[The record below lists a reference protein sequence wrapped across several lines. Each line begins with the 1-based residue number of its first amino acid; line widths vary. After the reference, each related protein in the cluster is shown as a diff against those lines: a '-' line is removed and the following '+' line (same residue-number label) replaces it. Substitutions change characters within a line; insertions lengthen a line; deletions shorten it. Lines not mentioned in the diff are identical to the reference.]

1 MSRGSRGRRY
11 EEPKL
16 NMKKVF
22 AVILAIIVIIMVIF
36 IIKGVLTKNKEQGK
50 IASKDYFAAFKDNKW
65 GVIDETGSVIIDPSY
80 SEMIIVPNSKNDV
93 FLCTYDVD
101 YTTGTYKTKALNS
114 KNEEIFKDYDKIEA
128 IQNKDEK
135 DNLWYEDD
143 VLKVEKNGKYGII
156 DLSGKELLSCEYN
169 QISALSGIKN
179 ALKILKDGKYGI
191 VDDEGKVILK
201 TEYADITNLGK
212 DNKSGYI
219 VKNTEGKY
227 GIVDFSGNIILDMKY
242 DEIAKVYGND
252 YYVVK
257 KSGKQ
262 ILVKK
267 DGTEI
272 LTTGF
277 DEITEILKN
286 IDNGIIYKKDNKYG
300 VMKTTGEVTIEA
312 SYEYLSEAKS
322 GVFIAKKDGKYG
334 VIDLQK
340 DIKVELKYN
349 SIYYNEK
356 ADIYIAEDAE
366 FNNDIID
373 NTYTVKLTG
382 ILLDIDTEK
391 GYIEIRQDEEHKYY
405 NLKFEAKNESDI
417 FNSHTLFISKKNGKY
432 GFVDKDGKVIVDYIY
447 DDATQ
452 QNTYG
457 YVAVKKD
464 GKWGAI
470 DQKGNVVQEP
480 TYELED
486 YLKVDFIGRW
496 HLGKDINMN
505 YYNQL

>member
-1 MSRGSRGRRY
+1 
-11 EEPKL
+11 
-16 NMKKVF
+16 
-22 AVILAIIVIIMVIF
+22 
-36 IIKGVLTKNKEQGK
+36 
-50 IASKDYFAAFKDNKW
+50 
-65 GVIDETGSVIIDPSY
+65 
-80 SEMIIVPNSKNDV
+80 
-93 FLCTYDVD
+93 
-101 YTTGTYKTKALNS
+101 
-114 KNEEIFKDYDKIEA
+114 
-128 IQNKDEK
+128 
-135 DNLWYEDD
+135 
-143 VLKVEKNGKYGII
+143 
-156 DLSGKELLSCEYN
+156 
-169 QISALSGIKN
+169 
-179 ALKILKDGKYGI
+179 
-191 VDDEGKVILK
+191 
-201 TEYADITNLGK
+201 
-212 DNKSGYI
+212 
-219 VKNTEGKY
+219 
-227 GIVDFSGNIILDMKY
+227 MKY

-405 NLKFEAKNESDI
+405 NFKFEAKKRKPPEG
-417 FNSHTLFISKKNGKY
+417 HVLHHY
-432 GFVDKDGKVIVDYIY
+432 
-447 DDATQ
+447 
-452 QNTYG
+452 
-457 YVAVKKD
+457 
-464 GKWGAI
+464 
-470 DQKGNVVQEP
+470 
-480 TYELED
+480 
-486 YLKVDFIGRW
+486 
-496 HLGKDINMN
+496 
-505 YYNQL
+505 

>member
-1 MSRGSRGRRY
+1 M
-11 EEPKL
+11 
-16 NMKKVF
+16 
-22 AVILAIIVIIMVIF
+22 
-36 IIKGVLTKNKEQGK
+36 
-50 IASKDYFAAFKDNKW
+50 
-65 GVIDETGSVIIDPSY
+65 
-80 SEMIIVPNSKNDV
+80 
-93 FLCTYDVD
+93 
-101 YTTGTYKTKALNS
+101 
-114 KNEEIFKDYDKIEA
+114 
-128 IQNKDEK
+128 
-135 DNLWYEDD
+135 
-143 VLKVEKNGKYGII
+143 
-156 DLSGKELLSCEYN
+156 
-169 QISALSGIKN
+169 
-179 ALKILKDGKYGI
+179 
-191 VDDEGKVILK
+191 
-201 TEYADITNLGK
+201 
-212 DNKSGYI
+212 
-219 VKNTEGKY
+219 
-227 GIVDFSGNIILDMKY
+227 
-242 DEIAKVYGND
+242 
-252 YYVVK
+252 
-257 KSGKQ
+257 
-262 ILVKK
+262 
-267 DGTEI
+267 
-272 LTTGF
+272 
-277 DEITEILKN
+277 KN

-405 NLKFEAKNESDI
+405 NFKFEAKNESDI

>member
-156 DLSGKELLSCEYN
+156 DLSGKELLSCEYD

-242 DEIAKVYGND
+242 DEIAKVYI
-252 YYVVK
+252 K
-257 KSGKQ
+257 K
-262 ILVKK
+262 I
-267 DGTEI
+267 
-272 LTTGF
+272 
-277 DEITEILKN
+277 
-286 IDNGIIYKKDNKYG
+286 
-300 VMKTTGEVTIEA
+300 
-312 SYEYLSEAKS
+312 
-322 GVFIAKKDGKYG
+322 
-334 VIDLQK
+334 
-340 DIKVELKYN
+340 
-349 SIYYNEK
+349 
-356 ADIYIAEDAE
+356 
-366 FNNDIID
+366 
-373 NTYTVKLTG
+373 
-382 ILLDIDTEK
+382 
-391 GYIEIRQDEEHKYY
+391 
-405 NLKFEAKNESDI
+405 
-417 FNSHTLFISKKNGKY
+417 
-432 GFVDKDGKVIVDYIY
+432 
-447 DDATQ
+447 
-452 QNTYG
+452 
-457 YVAVKKD
+457 
-464 GKWGAI
+464 
-470 DQKGNVVQEP
+470 
-480 TYELED
+480 
-486 YLKVDFIGRW
+486 
-496 HLGKDINMN
+496 INMV
-505 YYNQL
+505 

>member
-1 MSRGSRGRRY
+1 M
-11 EEPKL
+11 
-16 NMKKVF
+16 
-22 AVILAIIVIIMVIF
+22 
-36 IIKGVLTKNKEQGK
+36 
-50 IASKDYFAAFKDNKW
+50 
-65 GVIDETGSVIIDPSY
+65 
-80 SEMIIVPNSKNDV
+80 
-93 FLCTYDVD
+93 
-101 YTTGTYKTKALNS
+101 
-114 KNEEIFKDYDKIEA
+114 
-128 IQNKDEK
+128 
-135 DNLWYEDD
+135 
-143 VLKVEKNGKYGII
+143 
-156 DLSGKELLSCEYN
+156 LSCEYD

-486 YLKVDFIGRW
+486 YLKIDFIGRW

>member
-1 MSRGSRGRRY
+1 
-11 EEPKL
+11 
-16 NMKKVF
+16 
-22 AVILAIIVIIMVIF
+22 
-36 IIKGVLTKNKEQGK
+36 
-50 IASKDYFAAFKDNKW
+50 
-65 GVIDETGSVIIDPSY
+65 
-80 SEMIIVPNSKNDV
+80 
-93 FLCTYDVD
+93 
-101 YTTGTYKTKALNS
+101 
-114 KNEEIFKDYDKIEA
+114 
-128 IQNKDEK
+128 
-135 DNLWYEDD
+135 
-143 VLKVEKNGKYGII
+143 
-156 DLSGKELLSCEYN
+156 
-169 QISALSGIKN
+169 
-179 ALKILKDGKYGI
+179 
-191 VDDEGKVILK
+191 
-201 TEYADITNLGK
+201 
-212 DNKSGYI
+212 
-219 VKNTEGKY
+219 
-227 GIVDFSGNIILDMKY
+227 MKY

-405 NLKFEAKNESDI
+405 NFKFEAKNESDI

-432 GFVDKDGKVIVDYIY
+432 GFVDK
-447 DDATQ
+447 Q
-452 QNTYG
+452 
-457 YVAVKKD
+457 
-464 GKWGAI
+464 
-470 DQKGNVVQEP
+470 
-480 TYELED
+480 
-486 YLKVDFIGRW
+486 
-496 HLGKDINMN
+496 
-505 YYNQL
+505 

>member
-36 IIKGVLTKNKEQGK
+36 IIKGVLTKNIEQGN
-50 IASKDYFAAFKDNKW
+50 IASKDYFAAFKDNIW

-156 DLSGKELLSCEYN
+156 DLSGKELLSCEYD

-373 NTYTVKLTG
+373 NTYTVKLT
-382 ILLDIDTEK
+382 
-391 GYIEIRQDEEHKYY
+391 
-405 NLKFEAKNESDI
+405 
-417 FNSHTLFISKKNGKY
+417 
-432 GFVDKDGKVIVDYIY
+432 
-447 DDATQ
+447 
-452 QNTYG
+452 
-457 YVAVKKD
+457 
-464 GKWGAI
+464 
-470 DQKGNVVQEP
+470 
-480 TYELED
+480 
-486 YLKVDFIGRW
+486 
-496 HLGKDINMN
+496 
-505 YYNQL
+505 

>member
-156 DLSGKELLSCEYN
+156 DLSGKELLSCEYD

-340 DIKVELKYN
+340 EIKVELKYN

-356 ADIYIAEDAE
+356 ADIYIAE
-366 FNNDIID
+366 
-373 NTYTVKLTG
+373 
-382 ILLDIDTEK
+382 
-391 GYIEIRQDEEHKYY
+391 
-405 NLKFEAKNESDI
+405 
-417 FNSHTLFISKKNGKY
+417 
-432 GFVDKDGKVIVDYIY
+432 
-447 DDATQ
+447 
-452 QNTYG
+452 
-457 YVAVKKD
+457 
-464 GKWGAI
+464 
-470 DQKGNVVQEP
+470 
-480 TYELED
+480 
-486 YLKVDFIGRW
+486 IGRA
-496 HLGKDINMN
+496 HV
-505 YYNQL
+505 

>member
-1 MSRGSRGRRY
+1 M
-11 EEPKL
+11 
-16 NMKKVF
+16 
-22 AVILAIIVIIMVIF
+22 
-36 IIKGVLTKNKEQGK
+36 
-50 IASKDYFAAFKDNKW
+50 
-65 GVIDETGSVIIDPSY
+65 
-80 SEMIIVPNSKNDV
+80 
-93 FLCTYDVD
+93 
-101 YTTGTYKTKALNS
+101 
-114 KNEEIFKDYDKIEA
+114 
-128 IQNKDEK
+128 
-135 DNLWYEDD
+135 
-143 VLKVEKNGKYGII
+143 
-156 DLSGKELLSCEYN
+156 
-169 QISALSGIKN
+169 
-179 ALKILKDGKYGI
+179 
-191 VDDEGKVILK
+191 
-201 TEYADITNLGK
+201 
-212 DNKSGYI
+212 
-219 VKNTEGKY
+219 
-227 GIVDFSGNIILDMKY
+227 
-242 DEIAKVYGND
+242 
-252 YYVVK
+252 
-257 KSGKQ
+257 
-262 ILVKK
+262 
-267 DGTEI
+267 
-272 LTTGF
+272 
-277 DEITEILKN
+277 
-286 IDNGIIYKKDNKYG
+286 
-300 VMKTTGEVTIEA
+300 
-312 SYEYLSEAKS
+312 SEAKS

-405 NLKFEAKNESDI
+405 NFKFEAKNESDI

>member
-22 AVILAIIVIIMVIF
+22 AVILANIVIIMVIF

-156 DLSGKELLSCEYN
+156 DLSGKELLSCEYD

-300 VMKTTGEVTIEA
+300 VMKTTGEVTIEEILQSYDSIVEKIIKEQITIPYETVTKDVSTGTGTKQDKVVQKGEDGIKEITYKAKYQNDVEIEKVEISSEVIKEPVNKIVEVRTNQVTSRA
-312 SYEYLSEAKS
+312 STERKATSNPAQTSTTSL
-322 GVFIAKKDGKYG
+322 AKKVEGITPTVKTLNASAYTASTCGKAPGSSGYG
-334 VIDLQK
+334 RTSSGAMASSWYTVAAGSGYKLGT
-340 DIKVELKYN
+340 V
-349 SIYYNEK
+349 
-356 ADIYIAEDAE
+356 IYIPYFANKPNGGWLYKIEVE
-366 FNNDIID
+366 QFLI
-373 NTYTVKLTG
+373 
-382 ILLDIDTEK
+382 TE
-391 GYIEIRQDEEHKYY
+391 
-405 NLKFEAKNESDI
+405 
-417 FNSHTLFISKKNGKY
+417 
-432 GFVDKDGKVIVDYIY
+432 
-447 DDATQ
+447 
-452 QNTYG
+452 
-457 YVAVKKD
+457 
-464 GKWGAI
+464 
-470 DQKGNVVQEP
+470 
-480 TYELED
+480 
-486 YLKVDFIGRW
+486 
-496 HLGKDINMN
+496 
-505 YYNQL
+505 